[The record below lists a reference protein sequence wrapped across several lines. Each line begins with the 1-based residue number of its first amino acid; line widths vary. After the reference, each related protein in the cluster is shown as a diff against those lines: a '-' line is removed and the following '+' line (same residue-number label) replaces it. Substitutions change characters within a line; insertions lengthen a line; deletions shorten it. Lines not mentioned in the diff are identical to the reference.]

1 MTVADHRIRPAAAGV
16 ALTLAML
23 ALSAPPAVAQ
33 LPPIIPVQHF
43 FNPPEI
49 ALAQISPDGRWL
61 AYLKPYHNKLNL
73 FVRPVAGGAERRMTA
88 DTTRPIVQYYW
99 SADGKRL
106 LYLQDRGGNEN
117 FHVYALPV
125 DAASPDEARDLTPFD
140 KARALVAD
148 IPRDLPDRIF
158 IALNNRD
165 PSAFDACW
173 LDLKT
178 GALTVA
184 EQNPG
189 RFGSYLLDRSHTI
202 RAATAQGPAGETEVY
217 VRSDSARTDSAS
229 AWRLLTS
236 YPATESVNPLR
247 LHPDGRSLYLT
258 SDHGETQFAQ
268 LIRLDLATG
277 AETVVSKD
285 PDEAADVSD
294 VLFGEG
300 TDSVLWAAYDADTVR
315 VYGQNPAVT
324 RDIARIKR
332 LHDGTPS
339 VTSMTRDEQR
349 WVVSFNS
356 PTDPGA
362 TYLYDRKT
370 GRARFLFRP
379 RPWLKPA
386 ELAGMKPISFRAR
399 DGLTIHAY
407 LTVPKGI
414 AAKKLP
420 LVLLVH
426 GGPWARDEWGY
437 QPEVQLLANRGYAVL
452 QVNYRGSTGYGKRF
466 YNAAVHEFSGA
477 MHADLIDG
485 VKWVVDQGIA
495 DPHKTCIYG
504 GSYGGYATL
513 VGVTFTPQE
522 FRCAIDYVGPSS
534 LITLVESFP
543 AYWRPFLEGSWYR
556 FVGDPAKAADR
567 AEMWKR
573 SPLSRVDQIT
583 TPLLIVQGANDPRV
597 TKQEANQ
604 LAVALRDRGVKVR
617 YIIAPNEGH
626 GFLNPDNRLVLYRS
640 MEEFFGTYLGGRVQ
654 KEPPPGV
661 AERLKVMTVD
671 VDTLKAAPPD
681 TTAPRAA
688 T

>member
-1 MTVADHRIRPAAAGV
+1 MITVHHQVRQAAFGV
-16 ALTLAML
+16 AVTLASL
-23 ALSAPPAVAQ
+23 APAVPVVAQ
-33 LPPIIPVQHF
+33 LSPIIPVQHF

-49 ALAQISPDGRWL
+49 ALARISPDGRWL
-61 AYLKPYHNKLNL
+61 AFLKPYHSKLNL
-73 FVRPVAGGAERRMTA
+73 YVRPVAGGAERRMTA
-88 DTTRPIVQYYW
+88 DTTRPIYQYYW

-117 FHVYALPV
+117 FHLYAVPV

-140 KARALVAD
+140 KTRTFVGD

-158 IALNNRD
+158 VLLNRRD
-165 PSAFDACW
+165 PSAFDAYW
-173 LDLKT
+173 LDLSS
-178 GALTVA
+178 GGLTMA
-184 EQNPG
+184 AQNPG
-189 RFGSYLLDRSHTI
+189 RYGSYLVDHAHNV
-202 RAATAQGPAGETEVY
+202 RAALAQGPAGETEVY
-217 VRSDSARTDSAS
+217 VNTTSAKADSAGS
-229 AWRLLTS
+229 WRLVATYPPSETVTS
-236 YPATESVNPLR
+236 LR
-247 LHPDGRSLYLT
+247 LSPDGGALYLT
-258 SDHGETQFAQ
+258 SDHGDTQFAQ
-268 LIRLDLATG
+268 LIRLDLASG

-285 PDEAADVSD
+285 PEQAADVSD

-300 TDSVLWAAYDADTVR
+300 TDSVLWVAYDADTVR
-315 VYGQNPAVT
+315 IYGQQAGVA
-324 RDIARIKR
+324 RDLSRIHR

-349 WVVSFNS
+349 WVVSFDS

-370 GRARFLFRP
+370 GRAQFLFRP

-386 ELAGMKPISFRAR
+386 ELAAMKPISFAAR
-399 DGLTIHAY
+399 DGLTIHGY

-414 AAKKLP
+414 PAKNLP

-452 QVNYRGSTGYGKRF
+452 QVNYRGSTGYGKKF
-466 YNAAVHEFSGA
+466 YNAAVHEFSTA

-485 VKWVVDQGIA
+485 VKWVVSQGIV
-495 DPHKTCIYG
+495 DPRKECIYG

-513 VGVTFTPQE
+513 VGVTFTPQQ

-543 AYWRPFLEGSWYR
+543 AYWRPFMEGSWYR
-556 FVGDPAKAADR
+556 FVGDPAKPADR
-567 AEMWKR
+567 ADMWKR

-583 TPLLIVQGANDPRV
+583 TPLMIVQGANDPRV
-597 TKQEANQ
+597 TMKESNQ
-604 LAVALRDRGVKVR
+604 LAAALRDRGVKVR
-617 YIIAPNEGH
+617 YIMAPNEGH

-640 MEEFFGTYLGGRVQ
+640 MEEYFGNYLGGRVQ
-654 KEPPPGV
+654 KEAPPGV
-661 AERLKVMTVD
+661 EAKLKLMTVD

-681 TTAPRAA
+681 TTPPRAA